1 MFASRS
7 WFIDRVMIVVL
18 RRDYL
23 FKCVDNS
30 ESVTADAYAE
40 RHLAIPIRNNDGLA
54 VTVID
59 ISIGE
64 LKVRVSSHP
73 GIWGWESS
81 R

>member
-1 MFASRS
+1 M
-7 WFIDRVMIVVL
+7 VL
-18 RRDYL
+18 HRDYL

-64 LKVRVSSHP
+64 LKG
-73 GIWGWESS
+73 GI
-81 R
+81 